1 MNHRAQQGYNRTL
14 GTRDL
19 FGRVDVETDSVEE
32 FKEVSSRDGGLVKTD
47 SALQLF
53 AYFSLI
59 HRRLERYVV
68 GVLWGEGFLRNEY
81 FKNNNVATEIR
92 SKLQEK
98 DKNSDN
104 ASNIFSNIGSKV
116 DFVQLIKGLSNDQNV
131 KILQYNTK
139 LADVVSDISS
149 SEIINA
155 RIFVEAKELAEK
167 HIILSC

>member
-104 ASNIFSNIGSKV
+104 ASNIFQI
-116 DFVQLIKGLSNDQNV
+116 
-131 KILQYNTK
+131 
-139 LADVVSDISS
+139 
-149 SEIINA
+149 
-155 RIFVEAKELAEK
+155 
-167 HIILSC
+167 